1 MSLCMHWFICLL
13 VHSGFNALENQ
24 GDGEEAYVPYL
35 CKLLLSKDKV
45 NSMSTITLANYAYPV
60 HVNPRNFLGDWFER
74 KSSQLLQKHMG
85 WAYGTILSKTQSI
98 TLF

>member
-1 MSLCMHWFICLL
+1 MHWFICLL

-74 KSSQLLQKHMG
+74 KRVHSFYKSTWDGLME
-85 WAYGTILSKTQSI
+85 
-98 TLF
+98 LFYPKPRV